1 MSDHSQQLSDAEAA
15 HESYAASA
23 DGTADPVLAADS
35 SLVRVASAHQWKSR
49 QQLLILVNIVH
60 LFLITLLFCIEFFD
74 LSQ

>member
-15 HESYAASA
+15 HESCAASA
-23 DGTADPVLAADS
+23 DGTDDPVLAADS

>member
-1 MSDHSQQLSDAEAA
+1 MYDHSQQLSDAEAA
-15 HESYAASA
+15 HESCAASA
-23 DGTADPVLAADS
+23 DATADPVLAADS

-49 QQLLILVNIVH
+49 QQLILVNIVH